1 MRRSIIIALGVLVIV
16 IIALAYSIFVLSP
29 PVFSSQIL
37 LRRGP
42 VQSDWSVEVD
52 DTTVRGSTI
61 WSNYAYYP
69 GESIR
74 LYRSVY
80 LGAIPF
86 TEEGLSW
93 INDQGNLEEKALTLD
108 NLTARWRYEGAAV
121 PTSQQNGS
129 STFKYVVDGHNL
141 RVVFTIPRE
150 GGSYKYQS
158 LNKTWEAGEL
168 YLTISE
174 W

>member
-1 MRRSIIIALGVLVIV
+1 LRRSIIIALGVLAAV
-16 IIALAYSIFVLSP
+16 IIALACSMFVLSP
-29 PVFSSQIL
+29 PVFPSEIL
-37 LRRGP
+37 LRKGP
-42 VQSDWSVEVD
+42 VQSDWSAEVGD
-52 DTTVRGSTI
+52 MTIRGSTI

-69 GESIR
+69 GESVR

-86 TEEGLSW
+86 TEDGLNW
-93 INDQGNLEEKALTLD
+93 INDQGNVEEKALTLD
-108 NLTARWRYEGAAV
+108 NLTARWQYEGTLV

-129 STFKYVVDGHNL
+129 STFKYILDEHNL

-150 GGSYKYQS
+150 GDGYKYQS
-158 LNKTWEAGEL
+158 LDKAWEAGEL
-168 YLTISE
+168 YLTISG

>member
-1 MRRSIIIALGVLVIV
+1 LAIV
-16 IIALAYSIFVLSP
+16 IIALAYSMFVLSP
-29 PVFSSQIL
+29 PVFSSEIL
-37 LRRGP
+37 LRKGP
-42 VQSDWSVEVD
+42 VQSDWSAEVD
-52 DTTVRGSTI
+52 DLTVRGSTI

-93 INDQGNLEEKALTLD
+93 INDHGNLEEKALTLD
-108 NLTARWRYEGAAV
+108 NLTARWQYERTTV
-121 PTSQQNGS
+121 PISQQNGS
-129 STFKYVVDGHNL
+129 STFKYVSGEYNL
-141 RVVFTIPRE
+141 RVVFTIPRD
-150 GGSYKYQS
+150 GDGYKYQS
-158 LNKTWEAGEL
+158 LDKAWEAGEL